1 MAEMEERELLLRSL
15 KGYLTGLAESGV
27 DELLFEAAPLEEP
40 PAASAGAAAA
50 AAVGT
55 VGDLAPV
62 TAESAG
68 AVAVTS
74 EPSPA
79 APVAAAA
86 APSLLQEGH
95 PGSGLLFLMSGE
107 GFAGA
112 PGGLL
117 AKIIAGMKFK
127 RDEVCLVSFDAGQ
140 DQDAL
145 SRVLAAKVAELAPR
159 VVVSL
164 GEEATSL
171 LLNDRTPLARLR
183 GRFREMQGIAVMP
196 TLHPEALLADE
207 GLKRH
212 VWEDMKLVMRRLGRG

>member
-1 MAEMEERELLLRSL
+1 MAEMDERELLLRSL

-27 DELLFEAAPLEEP
+27 DELLFEVAQVEELAAASTDAAIASAAGTAGNMPPATAGGSGPGAATSEPSDAAP
-40 PAASAGAAAA
+40 AGAAA
-50 AAVGT
+50 
-55 VGDLAPV
+55 
-62 TAESAG
+62 
-68 AVAVTS
+68 
-74 EPSPA
+74 EPS
-79 APVAAAA
+79 
-86 APSLLQEGH
+86 LRQEGH
-95 PGSGLLFLMSGE
+95 PASGLLFLMSGE

-117 AKIIAGMKFK
+117 AKIIGAMKFK
-127 RDEVCLVSFDAGQ
+127 RDEICLVSFDAGQ
-140 DQDAL
+140 DQDAMAQ
-145 SRVLAAKVAELAPR
+145 VLAAKLAELAPQ

-183 GRFREMQGIAVMP
+183 GHFRELPGMAVMP
-196 TLHPEALLADE
+196 TLHPEALLSDE

>member
-1 MAEMEERELLLRSL
+1 MAEMEERDLLLRSL

-27 DELLFEAAPLEEP
+27 DELLFEAAPLEEL
-40 PAASAGAAAA
+40 PAASTGTAAASAAGTVGDMPPATAGGAGSGTATSAPSEAAPAAAA
-50 AAVGT
+50 A
-55 VGDLAPV
+55 
-62 TAESAG
+62 
-68 AVAVTS
+68 
-74 EPSPA
+74 EPS
-79 APVAAAA
+79 
-86 APSLLQEGH
+86 LRQEGQ

-117 AKIIAGMKFK
+117 AKIIAAMKFK
-127 RDEVCLVSFDAGQ
+127 QDEICLVSFEAGQ
-140 DQDAL
+140 DQDAMA
-145 SRVLAAKVAELAPR
+145 RVLAAKVTELAPR

-171 LLNDRTPLARLR
+171 VLNDQTPLARLR
-183 GRFREMQGIAVMP
+183 GRFRELQGMAVMP